1 MTVALLRGGSGRF
14 NSRRAFVIATQHTF
28 GVETDG
34 KQTNRPQGKAFQAL
48 ALPAMKERKQSLGG
62 FEIALKQLL
71 LTSVAALLMATSATH
86 ARPEF
91 SKTQSWKLTLG
102 TWCVGNHPSD
112 DEAYFGI
119 ARDQC
124 G

>member
-1 MTVALLRGGSGRF
+1 TTHVRSRSRWQPDEPAIRESIPSIGVARY
-14 NSRRAFVIATQHTF
+14 
-28 GVETDG
+28 E
-34 KQTNRPQGKAFQAL
+34 
-48 ALPAMKERKQSLGG
+48 ERKQSLGG

-91 SKTQSWKLTLG
+91 SKTESWKLTLG
-102 TWCVGNHPSD
+102 TWCVSNPPSD

-119 ARDQC
+119 ASLVVGMRRRRAESRCQS
-124 G
+124 